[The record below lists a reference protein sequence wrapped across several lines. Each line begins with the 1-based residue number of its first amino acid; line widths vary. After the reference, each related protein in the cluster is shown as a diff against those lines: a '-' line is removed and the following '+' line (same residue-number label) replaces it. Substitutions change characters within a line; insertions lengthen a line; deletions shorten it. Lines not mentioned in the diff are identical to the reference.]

1 MEARLDKR
9 SMLVPSSNSTK
20 NPSRRSYSGT
30 DATAAS
36 AAIATRTWPNGPT
49 PIQLHRRH
57 RSTEQSVFAVAYP
70 WMPEG
75 CLNRG
80 IASVAVTFPNSQ
92 VACWRSPE
100 VDLSSSRPCT

>member
-1 MEARLDKR
+1 MEARLDKK

-30 DATAAS
+30 DAAAAS

-49 PIQLHRRH
+49 LTQLHRLH

-70 WMPEG
+70 
-75 CLNRG
+75 
-80 IASVAVTFPNSQ
+80 
-92 VACWRSPE
+92 
-100 VDLSSSRPCT
+100 